1 VDYLF
6 LRERRREVSKKIKKI
21 AKHRLGN
28 FCGPVGFVILE
39 VISIIVA
46 RRHPNEIYCFP
57 CNVFLVRIDFRADLN
72 SGSKKKE
79 KTSTSGAFVTTR
91 WSLILSG
98 AGSEDGEKQV
108 RAALAELCQIY
119 WRPIFFFIA
128 RRGYS
133 PEDAEDLTQDFFV
146 RILHG
151 DWLQKADPAR
161 GRFRSLLLTS
171 LQNFLNDAVDR
182 TRARKR
188 GGDVNF
194 VPWDP
199 WMAEAPSEFA
209 LSKEALNSWPAERI
223 FDAGWAAT
231 VVERAL
237 RRLHEECESKGRLRV
252 FNILSVYLGAERDDL
267 SYANLAAKLRV
278 REATVKKLLY
288 HMRQRYRF
296 LLRDEVTR
304 TVAEP
309 ADVEDELRYL
319 CSTLAAS
326 SAQTA

>member
-1 VDYLF
+1 MNS
-6 LRERRREVSKKIKKI
+6 RSKT
-21 AKHRLGN
+21 
-28 FCGPVGFVILE
+28 
-39 VISIIVA
+39 
-46 RRHPNEIYCFP
+46 
-57 CNVFLVRIDFRADLN
+57 
-72 SGSKKKE
+72 KE
-79 KTSTSGAFVTTR
+79 KTSRASAFVTTR

-98 AGSEDGEKQV
+98 ACSQDGGKQV
-108 RAALAELCQIY
+108 QAALAELCRIY

-128 RRGYS
+128 RRGYP

-146 RILHG
+146 RILNG

-161 GRFRSLLLTS
+161 GRFRSLLLTT
-171 LQNFLNDAVDR
+171 LQNFLNDAGDR
-182 TRARKR
+182 SRARKR
-188 GGDVNF
+188 GGDISF
-194 VPWDP
+194 VPWDS
-199 WMAEAPSEFA
+199 WMAERPSEFA

-237 RRLHEECESKGRLRV
+237 RRLQEECESKGRSRV
-252 FNILSVYLGAERDDL
+252 FNILSAYLGAERDDL
-267 SYANLAAKLRV
+267 SYASLAAKLRV

-296 LLRDEVTR
+296 LLRDEVAR

-319 CSTLAAS
+319 CSTLAAG
-326 SAQTA
+326 SAHPA

>member
-1 VDYLF
+1 MK
-6 LRERRREVSKKIKKI
+6 S
-21 AKHRLGN
+21 N
-28 FCGPVGFVILE
+28 
-39 VISIIVA
+39 S
-46 RRHPNEIYCFP
+46 PN
-57 CNVFLVRIDFRADLN
+57 
-72 SGSKKKE
+72 KE
-79 KTSTSGAFVTTR
+79 KTSTPGAFVTTR

-98 AGSEDGEKQV
+98 TESEGGEKEV
-108 RAALAELCQIY
+108 RAALAELCRIY

-133 PEDAEDLTQDFFV
+133 PQDAEDLTQDFFV
-146 RILHG
+146 RILDG

-188 GGDVNF
+188 GGDISF
-194 VPWDP
+194 VSWDP
-199 WMAEAPSEFA
+199 WMAERPSEFA

-237 RRLHEECESKGRLRV
+237 RRLREECESKGRSRV
-252 FNILSVYLGAERDDL
+252 FNILSPYLSAERDDL
-267 SYANLAAKLRV
+267 SYANLAAQLRV
-278 REATVKKLLY
+278 RETTVKKLLY

-296 LLRDEVTR
+296 LLRDEVAQ
-304 TVAEP
+304 TVSEA
-309 ADVEDELRYL
+309 ADVDDELRYL

-326 SAQTA
+326 SVRAA